1 MREQEY
7 HFINDEYKI
16 DFYLPDGIVYYMEQ
30 CEQYDFNN
38 DYGMYN
44 SVAEPLVY
52 SMCKNLYAKGGIT
65 KEQLEIIERRYEL

>member
-38 DYGMYN
+38 DYG
-44 SVAEPLVY
+44 
-52 SMCKNLYAKGGIT
+52 
-65 KEQLEIIERRYEL
+65 RDF